1 MVSIMILGPTQ
12 REIGVKRPENEALH
26 SLLSSTEAKN
36 AFSYI
41 STPTETHINQ
51 HVLLFDWAQE
61 QKLYL
66 ILTLFS
72 WK

>member
-1 MVSIMILGPTQ
+1 MTSILVLGPTQ
-12 REIGVKRPENEALH
+12 REIGVKRPENEALRSH
-26 SLLSSTEAKN
+26 PSSTEAKN

-41 STPTETHINQ
+41 STPTETHIDRRA
-51 HVLLFDWAQE
+51 LLLDWAQE

-72 WK
+72 